1 MSTGIKTPLTATSEI
16 LIPAMI
22 AERVSANARPGSKL
36 GLVIN
41 NADNE
46 LIAYLN
52 TEQVYDRKTEGDPT
66 FIWRQDTVI
75 SATHE
80 ATRSACSTK
89 GKSQSWSAPY
99 APAIPII
106 PKLSKRSVARRTTLR
121 ETRSAC
127 NILSFAANIYLSA
140 RASLKRDVRP

>member
-1 MSTGIKTPLTATSEI
+1 MSTGIKTSFTATSEI

-22 AERVSANARPGSKL
+22 AERVFANARPGSKL

-66 FIWRQDTVI
+66 FNDSVDLTGRLKHGHNSFVILGINWGGAAHYVGQLTLDGRVLLSMTLGLPTTPNGVVASWVAEITV
-75 SATHE
+75 S
-80 ATRSACSTK
+80 
-89 GKSQSWSAPY
+89 
-99 APAIPII
+99 
-106 PKLSKRSVARRTTLR
+106 
-121 ETRSAC
+121 
-127 NILSFAANIYLSA
+127 
-140 RASLKRDVRP
+140 